1 MMDRAKCLNEEQ
13 IFAYAQHLLEPG
25 EEEKARSHVEQ
36 CSVCGKTAL
45 RYQKLDAVL
54 GEWKPVE
61 PSDWFDARVRAAVAS
76 APSARSGFTFF
87 GLRWAQVLAPACLVI
102 FFIAGSLIVSR
113 MRPAHPARPATQQ
126 IAQPAS
132 TPSVQVEEELT
143 LYENLPV
150 LEDQDY
156 EMLSNFDVLS
166 KLPRGEKKLAN

>member
-1 MMDRAKCLNEEQ
+1 MMDRSKCLDEEQ

-25 EEEKARSHVEQ
+25 EEDKVRSHVEP
-36 CSVCGKTAL
+36 CSVCGQTAL

-54 GEWKPVE
+54 DEWKPVE

-76 APSARSGFTFF
+76 DPSARSGFTFF
-87 GLRWAQVLAPACLVI
+87 GLRWAQVLAPACLVLLI
-102 FFIAGSLIVSR
+102 VAGSLIVSR
-113 MRPAHPARPATQQ
+113 RRPAPSPRPATQQ

-132 TPSVQVEEELT
+132 APSVQVEEELT

-150 LEDQDY
+150 LEDEDY

>member
-1 MMDRAKCLNEEQ
+1 MMDRAKCLDEEQ
-13 IFAYAQHLLEPG
+13 IFAYAQHILQPD
-25 EEEKARSHVEQ
+25 EEENVRSHVEQ
-36 CSVCGKTAL
+36 CSACGETAL

-54 GEWKPVE
+54 DEWKPIE

-76 APSARSGFTFF
+76 DPSARSGLTFF
-87 GLRWAQVLAPACLVI
+87 GLRWTQALAPACLVMLL
-102 FFIAGSLIVSR
+102 IAGSLIVSR
-113 MRPAHPARPATQQ
+113 KRPAHPARPATQQ

-132 TPSVQVEEELT
+132 TPSAQVEQELT

-166 KLPRGEKKLAN
+166 NLPRREKKLAN

>member
-1 MMDRAKCLNEEQ
+1 MMDRAKCLNDEQ
-13 IFAYAQHLLEPG
+13 IFAYAQRLLEPG

-36 CSVCGKTAL
+36 CSVCGQAAL
-45 RYQKLDAVL
+45 RYQTLDAVL
-54 GEWKPVE
+54 DEWKPVE

-76 APSARSGFTFF
+76 NPSAQSGFTFF
-87 GLRWAQVLAPACLVI
+87 GLRWAQVLAPACLVMLLV
-102 FFIAGSLIVSR
+102 AGSLIVLR
-113 MRPAHPARPATQQ
+113 RRPAHLPQPATQQ

-132 TPSVQVEEELT
+132 ATSVQVEDELT

-166 KLPRGEKKLAN
+166 KLPRGEKRLAN